1 MEKDVKRIVKESYGK
16 IAESG
21 CGCGCSRTGAE
32 ISKAIGYS
40 DEDLANVPES
50 DLGLGCGN
58 PTALGEIKEGAVVL
72 DLGSGAGIDCFL
84 ASKKVGPKGKVIGV
98 DMTKAMVEKAKENA
112 EKYGYKNVEFRLGD
126 IEALPVESNSI
137 DVVVSNC
144 VINLSP
150 DKKKVF
156 AEASRVLKKNGRMY
170 VSDIVL
176 LKELTKA
183 QRKDEKLIAGC
194 VGGALLRE
202 KYLSIIHNSGFKAI
216 ILHEDKGISK
226 AQYNGLALESLKLE
240 LIPLK

>member
-40 DEDLANVPES
+40 DEDLANVPEA

-98 DMTKAMVEKAKENA
+98 DMTEAMVEKARENA

-126 IEALPVESNSI
+126 
-137 DVVVSNC
+137 
-144 VINLSP
+144 
-150 DKKKVF
+150 
-156 AEASRVLKKNGRMY
+156 
-170 VSDIVL
+170 
-176 LKELTKA
+176 
-183 QRKDEKLIAGC
+183 
-194 VGGALLRE
+194 
-202 KYLSIIHNSGFKAI
+202 
-216 ILHEDKGISK
+216 
-226 AQYNGLALESLKLE
+226 
-240 LIPLK
+240 